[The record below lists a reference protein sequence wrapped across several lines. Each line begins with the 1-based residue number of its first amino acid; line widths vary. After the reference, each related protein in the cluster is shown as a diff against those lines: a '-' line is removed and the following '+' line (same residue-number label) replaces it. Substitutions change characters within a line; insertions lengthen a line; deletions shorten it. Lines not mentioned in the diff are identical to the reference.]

1 MDLYRDGEKVEV
13 RDRSADVGERRAE
26 SRQRTL
32 SCGLRTTRTEI
43 RVMARPEPEQR
54 PVTDEEL
61 ERGRARLKEF
71 FDEIAEDLAD
81 ETGRPV
87 GDFQPDVE

>member
-1 MDLYRDGEKVEV
+1 
-13 RDRSADVGERRAE
+13 
-26 SRQRTL
+26 
-32 SCGLRTTRTEI
+32 
-43 RVMARPEPEQR
+43 MARPEPEQR